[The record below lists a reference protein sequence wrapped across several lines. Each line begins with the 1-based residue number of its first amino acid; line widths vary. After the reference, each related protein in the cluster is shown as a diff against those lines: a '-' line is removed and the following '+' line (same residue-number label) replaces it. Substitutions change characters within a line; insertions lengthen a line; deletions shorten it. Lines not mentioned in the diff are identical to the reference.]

1 MIRSLSPLG
10 RVPVVC
16 LAALS
21 CVLVVAPLR
30 AQQPVQ
36 PPAAT
41 APAPQKE
48 PASGLVW
55 DDRPSFRFGKGSH
68 VDLRARV
75 QTDYLVKGDAET
87 EDLTFGDRL
96 SMRRRRVGIEGELF
110 NRMEFQVDAAIGES
124 QPWRDVY
131 ADFRVNT
138 ALQIRGGRFKVPFSL
153 EQLTSSANIDFLER
167 AAAVR
172 DLSPSRDIGV
182 MVHGRLANRLL
193 KYEAGLFENDAAARL
208 WTAGSPRT
216 VAGRITVAPLTDGK
230 TRGSDA
236 FEVSAA
242 VVRSD
247 LPEGRSG
254 LTDQLVAGEDVFRA
268 MFVNGSR
275 TRIGGSVALRSRHA
289 DLTGE
294 LIRSMDTRRGQA
306 IDDGDL
312 SDLIYTGGYVSG
324 LWHLV
329 PGKGRKRG
337 PSPLRALDIGARF
350 DRLTFGSGNQDDEP
364 FLNPRADH
372 VATIGKNTW
381 TVGVNW
387 HLNRWMKVQ
396 ANTLREQLVDPLS
409 LLPLSATPIWSTIL
423 RFQVAM

>member
-1 MIRSLSPLG
+1 MIRSLSPLV
-10 RVPVVC
+10 RIPVVC
-16 LAALS
+16 LAALF
-21 CVLVVAPLR
+21 CVLAAAPVR
-30 AQQPVQ
+30 AQQP
-36 PPAAT
+36 AAA
-41 APAPQKE
+41 APAQREE
-48 PASGLVW
+48 PTTGLVW
-55 DDRPSFRFGKGSH
+55 DDRPSVRFGGGSRI
-68 VDLRARV
+68 DFMARV
-75 QTDYLVKGDAET
+75 QTDYLVKSDAEA
-87 EDLTFGDRL
+87 EGLTSGDRL
-96 SMRRRRVGIEGELF
+96 SVRRRRVGIEGELF
-110 NRMEFQVDAAIGES
+110 NRIEFQVDGAIGAS

-131 ADFRVNT
+131 ADFRVHR
-138 ALQIRGGRFKVPFSL
+138 ALQIRGGRFKVPFSH
-153 EQLTSSANIDFLER
+153 EQLISSANLDFLER
-167 AAAVR
+167 AAAVS

-182 MVHGRLANRLL
+182 MVHGRVANRML
-193 KYEAGLFENDAAARL
+193 KYEVGLFENDAVARL

-216 VAGRITVAPLTDGK
+216 VAGRITVAPLTEGK

-236 FEVSAA
+236 FEISAA

-254 LTDQLVAGEDVFRA
+254 LTDQLVIGEEVFRA

-275 TRIGGSVALRSRHA
+275 TRVGGSVAFRSRRA
-289 DLTGE
+289 DITGE

-324 LWHLV
+324 LWHIV
-329 PGKGRKRG
+329 PGRGRRRG
-337 PSPLRALDIGARF
+337 PSPVRALDIGARF
-350 DRLTFGSGNQDDEP
+350 DRLTFGSGNQDDEA

-381 TVGVNW
+381 TLGVNW

-396 ANTLREQLVDPLS
+396 ANTIREQLVDPLS
-409 LLPLSATPIWSTIL
+409 LLPLSAAPVWTTIL